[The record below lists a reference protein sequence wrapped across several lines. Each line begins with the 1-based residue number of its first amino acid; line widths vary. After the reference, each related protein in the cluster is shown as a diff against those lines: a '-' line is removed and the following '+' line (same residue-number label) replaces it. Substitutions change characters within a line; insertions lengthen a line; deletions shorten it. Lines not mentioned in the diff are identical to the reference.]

1 MIGFPKR
8 LNTNQD
14 IMNCIDLVK
23 IGKLSAIDMVN
34 ELTRLINSMYIKL
47 PIVSKLENEVTI
59 VHCSE
64 IEVGMITR
72 NGMDILKIENSTPND
87 DNIIESSIL
96 TFENPYDTDYV
107 EIDIFRDSIE
117 TEYEL
122 SLDEI
127 IKLREEMNVYE

>member
-8 LNTNQD
+8 LNTKQD
-14 IMNCIDLVK
+14 IINCIDLVK
-23 IGKLSAIDMVN
+23 LGKLSAIDMVN
-34 ELTRLINSMYIKL
+34 ELTRIINIMYIKL

-64 IEVGMITR
+64 LEVGMITR
-72 NGMDILKIENSTPND
+72 DGMNILKIENSTPND
-87 DNIIESSIL
+87 DDMIEFSIL
-96 TFENPYDTDYV
+96 TFENQYELDYV
-107 EIDIFRDSIE
+107 EVDIFRGNIE

-122 SLDEI
+122 SLDEL